1 MLHPKFTCAFSGD
14 ERPGSIPAD
23 LVFIIEE
30 KPHARF
36 SREGNDLVHNAKLPL
51 VDALCGAT
59 VRLQSLDGRPLMV
72 LRLPNTSP
80 WLSPV

>member
-1 MLHPKFTCAFSGD
+1 MLHPNIPCGFSGD

-36 SREGNDLVHNAKLPL
+36 SREGNDLVHNARLPL

-59 VRLQSLDGRPLMV
+59 VRLQSLDGRPLLV
-72 LRLPNTSP
+72 LCLPDTSP
-80 WLSPV
+80 WLSLV